1 VVLLLAFSMPPT
13 AVDLHSLN
21 LGKENVMF
29 GHHGLLERQLRKN
42 GKTAI
47 ATVLECR
54 QTSWSETRGN
64 PGLVGNTKVEC
75 KLKLRVE
82 PDGESPFE
90 AATDAL
96 FGQFS
101 IPTEGMPLRVLYDP
115 SNHKK
120 VAIDHSEAAEEATAT
135 AMIDQ
140 RMQPVIDRARGNGTE
155 AGAATADGLQQVL
168 ASGMLT
174 KFSRD
179 PAKRAEQ
186 RQQIKQIMAGAQ
198 AAHGVRPTNLIVG
211 GQPVYGGQAGGAP
224 SAADQLTKLA
234 DLRDRGVLSDAEF
247 EQQKQKLL
255 GE

>member
-1 VVLLLAFSMPPT
+1 
-13 AVDLHSLN
+13 
-21 LGKENVMF
+21 MF
-29 GHHGLLERQLRKN
+29 GHHELRERKLRKN

-54 QTSWSETRGN
+54 RTNWSETTGN
-64 PGLVGNTKVEC
+64 PGLVGNTRVEC

-82 PDGESPFE
+82 PAGETPFE

-101 IPTEGMPLRVLYDP
+101 IPSEGMPLRVLYDP

-120 VAIDHSEAAEEATAT
+120 VAIDHSEAAEEATAA

-140 RMQPVIDRARGNGTE
+140 RMQPVIDRSRATGTE

-186 RQQIKQIMAGAQ
+186 RANIKKIMADAQ
-198 AAHGVRPTNLIVG
+198 AAHGVAPTNLIVG
-211 GQPVYGGQAGGAP
+211 GRPVYGGQLGGDVP
-224 SAADQLTKLA
+224 SVPDQLTKLA
-234 DLRDRGVLSDAEF
+234 DLHDRGVLSDAEF
-247 EQQKQKLL
+247 QQQKQKLL
-255 GE
+255 GD

>member
-1 VVLLLAFSMPPT
+1 M
-13 AVDLHSLN
+13 AVDVHSLN
-21 LGKENVMF
+21 LERENVMF
-29 GHHGLLERQLRKN
+29 GHHELRERKLRKS
-42 GKTAI
+42 GKAAI

-54 QTSWSETRGN
+54 QTNWSETTGN

-90 AATDAL
+90 AATDSL

-101 IPTEGMPLRVLYDP
+101 IPSVGMPLQVLYDP

-120 VAIDHSEAAEEATAT
+120 VAIDHSDAAEQATAN

-140 RMQPVIDRARGNGTE
+140 RLQPVIDRARAHGTE
-155 AGAATADGLQQVL
+155 AGAATAEGLQQVL

-186 RQQIKQIMAGAQ
+186 RDEIKKMMADAQ
-198 AAHGVRPTNLIVG
+198 AAHGVRPSNLIVG
-211 GQPVYGGQAGGAP
+211 GQPVYAGQPGDAA
-224 SAADQLTKLA
+224 SAADQLAKLA
-234 DLRDRGVLSDAEF
+234 DLRDRGVLTDAEF

-255 GE
+255 AE